1 MKQEFSCHAHRV
13 WPGAWDLNQRL
24 LARNFN
30 PWQIAIEA
38 QEKPVR
44 YGRGHLGLLQDTVP
58 HSEYIY
64 FSILQKR
71 EAATVT
77 EPLPRRQCK
86 CGLVMLW
93 EGLSTSWWFP
103 ALHFLWMLGHLPGW
117 VIKSL
122 SKLII
127 FALFL
132 LTEEA
137 NCVPTVITSFISSA
151 QGWRTVT
158 GGTNRPQEEGIILLK
173 PSYPIQTPGPEMAEL

>member
-1 MKQEFSCHAHRV
+1 MGLEPETSGQELQPMTDSCRSTREDCEV
-13 WPGAWDLNQRL
+13 RQISSGAFTRHSTSQWIYL
-24 LARNFN
+24 LWHFT
-30 PWQIAIEA
+30 
-38 QEKPVR
+38 EK
-44 YGRGHLGLLQDTVP
+44 RGSNNNITT
-58 HSEYIY
+58 SWKI
-64 FSILQKR
+64 
-71 EAATVT
+71 
-77 EPLPRRQCK
+77 QCK

-93 EGLSTSWWFP
+93 EGLSPSWWFP

-137 NCVPTVITSFISSA
+137 NCAPTVIISFIASA

-158 GGTNRPQEEGIILLK
+158 GETNRPQEEGAILLK
-173 PSYPIQTPGPEMAEL
+173 PSYPIQTPGPEMGEL